1 MDMVMPES
9 VRMVVSVM
17 RVIMVMVVIMIVVI
31 SVGARSRLAMNVR
44 RIVRVAATVY
54 RVRAVGMGVLWGCV
68 GHKILP
74 AKGLMCRCAVAL
86 KCCPA

>member
-1 MDMVMPES
+1 MNMVMPES
-9 VRMVVSVM
+9 VRMIVPVM
-17 RVIMVMVVIMIVVI
+17 CVIMIMVVIMTVVI
-31 SVGARSRLAMNVR
+31 SVGARSSLSMVVR

-54 RVRAVGMGVLWGCV
+54 RGRAVGMGVLWGCV

-74 AKGLMCRCAVAL
+74 AGGLMCRCAVAL